1 MATKDNRLDRVIG
14 ALEATND
21 YIKAS
26 LKENKEEIKQVRN
39 AIESIHQNLNQL
51 SNLDSKFQNYENLTI
66 KIQAKIEEQQDNIN
80 TLTDNVQDISE
91 RLESQKKLRW
101 LMVGAF
107 FTIAANVIVLIIN
120 IFYKVLIARFFGI

>member
-26 LKENKEEIKQVRN
+26 LQENKEEIKQVRN

-66 KIQAKIEEQQDNIN
+66 KIQSKIEDQQGYIN
-80 TLTDNVQDISE
+80 DLTDKVQDISE

-120 IFYKVLIARFFGI
+120 IFYKAIIAKFLGL